1 MQNTQVTCKH
11 ILKSDYERYIE
22 EYSYKN
28 LKFTDP

>member
-1 MQNTQVTCKH
+1 MRNTTITCKH

-22 EYSYKN
+22 EYGLKK